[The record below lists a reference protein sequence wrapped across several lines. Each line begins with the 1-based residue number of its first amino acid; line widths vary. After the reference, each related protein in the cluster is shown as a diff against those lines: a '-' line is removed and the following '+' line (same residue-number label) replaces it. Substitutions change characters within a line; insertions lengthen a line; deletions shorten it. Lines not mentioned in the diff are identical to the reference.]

1 MLGVSEW
8 LRLLGNTLFSC
19 LKLRRK
25 RCMEMIGI
33 LIGGIAVA
41 VSVSLYCCIRVG
53 AQEDRQLKELDRR
66 AKQDA
71 EESG

>member
-1 MLGVSEW
+1 
-8 LRLLGNTLFSC
+8 
-19 LKLRRK
+19 
-25 RCMEMIGI
+25 MIGI
-33 LIGGIAVA
+33 LFGGIAVA

-53 AQEDRQLKELDRR
+53 AQEDRQLEELDRR